1 MAHSAALLDVRL
13 PSFSPL
19 ECQQLRAGLAG
30 PLPVPC
36 RLGFQL
42 SPQSQC
48 SSSVYCQASNNVGRR
63 NTGFSHGASSSRFTK
78 ESIRERRNFRVSAQG
93 SADGSG
99 DELEA
104 QKQAAEPQSEARPVQ
119 EVESRERVDTELKL
133 KRQSQI
139 AVQFGRHY
147 EIMYLISE
155 KELENVPRIIN
166 FYRGC
171 VEKNGGIVWRLNDW
185 GVRQLAYRIKKQ
197 RRANYVLMNFECV
210 PGLMVAI
217 EKVMRQDPRIIRQ
230 LIFKQK
236 RAITKPCP
244 PPPEYRRPDIGS
256 LLQKDD
262 DGNIIALQD
271 EDEWEEY
278 DEYEEYEEGFDEFDE
293 GEEGDFLFEEEDVDF
308 EEEAE
313 EDGDRSKGSKP
324 SKEAL
329 RQKRN

>member
-13 PSFSPL
+13 AAFPSL
-19 ECQQLRAGLAG
+19 ECQQWRAGLVG
-30 PLPVPC
+30 QLSLPC

-42 SPQSQC
+42 SSQSQC
-48 SSSVYCQASNNVGRR
+48 SSSVCCQISKNTAKRH
-63 NTGFSHGASSSRFTK
+63 TGFSYGASSSRFSK
-78 ESIRERRNFRVSAQG
+78 ESAREPRKSFRVCAQG
-93 SADGSG
+93 NADGSG
-99 DELEA
+99 DEVEA
-104 QKQAAEPQSEARPVQ
+104 QRQASAAQSEPRPVQ
-119 EVESRERVDTELKL
+119 EVESGERVDTELKL

-155 KELENVPRIIN
+155 KEIENVPRIIN

-197 RRANYVLMNFECV
+197 RRANYVLMNFECI

-230 LIFKQK
+230 LIVKQK

-244 PPPEYRRPDIGS
+244 PPPEYRRPEIGS

-293 GEEGDFLFEEEDVDF
+293 GEEGDFLFEEEDED
-308 EEEAE
+308 ELDYE
-313 EDGDRSKGSKP
+313 EDGEEDRLEGAKP

-329 RQKRN
+329 RQQ